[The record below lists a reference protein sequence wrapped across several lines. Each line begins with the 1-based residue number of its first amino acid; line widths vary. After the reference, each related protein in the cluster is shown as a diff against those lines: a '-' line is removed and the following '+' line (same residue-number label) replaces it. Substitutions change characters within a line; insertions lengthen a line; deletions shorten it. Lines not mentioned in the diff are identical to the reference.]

1 MSHNR
6 ALAFAVGSFV
16 FFAVLV
22 VLLFVALDVDML
34 FLAAPL
40 VAVGFACAGVYKSA
54 RSG

>member
-1 MSHNR
+1 
-6 ALAFAVGSFV
+6 
-16 FFAVLV
+16 
-22 VLLFVALDVDML
+22 ML